1 MKSVRFLFIYKTS
14 SQRQK
19 CPKYTF
25 CFLFD
30 DDTIELKNYVL
41 RIDKLI
47 DNHGLF
53 LMNRMHQIRL
63 ILEKFRMS
71 SKSEVILTT
80 TDAKDNH
87 DLIYEILRFH
97 AFGVGYRINRIEMR
111 IVLNQIS
118 RYYMKRKRLKSG
130 NAHGTFVTFAKKLY
144 DALLASREC
153 PWINNVFDMETANR
167 GKETQFNQ
175 RFAAMGAYYMCIKS
189 WSRSMNERNG
199 TIWKYRA
206 DRKAAEDMGRILKR
220 ESI

>member
-1 MKSVRFLFIYKTS
+1 MKSVRFLFIYKTTNN
-14 SQRQK
+14 RQK

-30 DDTIELKNYVL
+30 DNTIVLKNYVL

-63 ILEKFRMS
+63 ILEKHKLS

-80 TDAKDNH
+80 TDRNDNH

-97 AFGVGYRINRIEMR
+97 AFGVGYRINRIDMR

-118 RYYMKRKRLKSG
+118 RYYMKRKRLKTNSS
-130 NAHGTFVTFAKKLY
+130 HGSFVTFAKKLY
-144 DALLASREC
+144 EALLNSREC
-153 PWINNVFDMETANR
+153 PWINNVFDLETSNR
-167 GKETQFNQ
+167 GKENQFNQ
-175 RFAAMGAYYMCIKS
+175 RFAAMGAYYMCIKN
-189 WSRSMNERNG
+189 WSRSMNEKNG
-199 TIWKYRA
+199 TVWKYRSDKQLA
-206 DRKAAEDMGRILKR
+206 NKMGQILKR
-220 ESI
+220 EEI